1 MEEVGDIP
9 TKSFTKSELK
19 QKYELTRF
27 IEGEGQ
33 FCVLVPQDPE
43 SRINTGGMWKFGVV
57 KSSDPKEIHWF
68 FNGEIRTRNR
78 REARQIYNLLQHY
91 CEIKKMGEAFAFKVR
106 LKSDKK

>member
-9 TKSFTKSELK
+9 TKPFSKSELN

-27 IEGEGQ
+27 MEGGER

-43 SRINTGGMWKFGVV
+43 ARINTGSMWKFGVV
-57 KSSDPKEIHWF
+57 KSSQPKEIDWF
-68 FNGEIRTRNR
+68 FDGQIRTRNR

-91 CEIKKMGEAFAFKVR
+91 CELKNLGEAFAFKVR
-106 LKSDKK
+106 LKNIKK

>member
-9 TKSFTKSELK
+9 TKPFSKSELN

-27 IEGEGQ
+27 NEGGER

-43 SRINTGGMWKFGVV
+43 SRINTGSMWKFGVV
-57 KSSDPKEIHWF
+57 KSSQPKEIDWF
-68 FNGEIRTRNR
+68 FNGQIRTRNR

-91 CEIKKMGEAFAFKVR
+91 CELKNLGEAFAFKVR
-106 LKSDKK
+106 LKNTKK

>member
-9 TKSFTKSELK
+9 TKSFTKRELK
-19 QKYELTRF
+19 QKY
-27 IEGEGQ
+27 
-33 FCVLVPQDPE
+33 VLVPQDPE

-57 KSSDPKEIHWF
+57 KSSDPKDIHWF

-91 CEIKKMGEAFAFKVR
+91 CELKNLGEAFAFKVR
-106 LKSDKK
+106 LKNAKK